1 MNNFSDYTREELEKA
16 HYNVLSMLEEKDKKI
31 VKLQQEIDDI
41 KEKHQNKLDSI
52 KREKIKKQKQKEEA
66 SRVLQEDVFE
76 GFEEVSLSDVAKYY
90 KLTEI
95 MKSEINAQKN
105 RNRIVKGYWEEIVTD
120 LNLALSS
127 ALSEGKDKL
136 KLVLSDK
143 QIAVIDNW
151 AARNKIIEV
160 REH

>member
-1 MNNFSDYTREELEKA
+1 
-16 HYNVLSMLEEKDKKI
+16 
-31 VKLQQEIDDI
+31 
-41 KEKHQNKLDSI
+41 
-52 KREKIKKQKQKEEA
+52 
-66 SRVLQEDVFE
+66 VFE